1 MQGLNLLWMLKKQH
15 DGDAS
20 AGGDARKQM
29 PFKDTGIPAGTGA
42 SWCGQG
48 GHVSLYSLCPRI
60 REDPTH
66 QCGVGPLLASLR
78 APADSC
84 RYVSVN

>member
-1 MQGLNLLWMLKKQH
+1 MLRKQH

-20 AGGDARKQM
+20 TGGDTRRQM
-29 PFKDTGIPAGTGA
+29 PFKDMGIPAGTGA

-48 GHVSLYSLCPRI
+48 SHVSLYSLCPQI

-66 QCGVGPLLASLR
+66 QHGVEALPASLR
-78 APADSC
+78 TPEDSLQ
-84 RYVSVN
+84 VMFL